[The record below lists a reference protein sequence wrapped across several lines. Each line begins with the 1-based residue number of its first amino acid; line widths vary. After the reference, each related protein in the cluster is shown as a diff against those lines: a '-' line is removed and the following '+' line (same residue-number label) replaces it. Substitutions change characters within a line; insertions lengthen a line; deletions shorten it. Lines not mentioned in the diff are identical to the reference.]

1 MFLREDEH
9 LIVEK
14 APVAGVLADGDDGNQ
29 EARGSGEIRGL
40 SYRTVV
46 VSLRW
51 IVNGAMTGQRTCRA
65 CFSSTNNLSMAP

>member
-9 LIVEK
+9 LVVEK

-29 EARGSGEIRGL
+29 EARSGGEIRGL
-40 SYRTVV
+40 LYSTVV

-51 IVNGAMTGQRTCRA
+51 IEE
-65 CFSSTNNLSMAP
+65 